1 MYSRKSSGQLRICLD
16 PKDLNKAVK
25 RPHYRTPTLDEVT
38 HKLAGAKIFSKLD
51 ARHGYWSVS
60 LDDESSLKTTFNS
73 PFGRFC
79 FTRLPFGLNL
89 SQDVFQERMDNI
101 LEHCTGTMS
110 IADDVGVFVKDEAE
124 HDANLHNLMKT
135 ARRHGLVFNIDKC
148 EIKRQSLK
156 FFGLVFDAEGAHPD
170 PKRIRDIE
178 QMRRPVNS
186 TELQEFLGI
195 ATYMSPFLPKLSQQ
209 TAPLR
214 DLLKKE
220 AEFEWTPSHDAVFE
234 DTKALICRHVTFSYF
249 RPEVDSVVQVDASS
263 RGLGAVLLQNGKP
276 IAFASK
282 TLSDCQQRYAN
293 IEREMLAVVFGCERF
308 HTYLFGKRFLVQSDQ
323 KPLEMIHRKNLA
335 AAPQRLQRMLL
346 RLQPYDFELR
356 YKPGKEVVL
365 ADTMSRQPCQ
375 DKEQIEL
382 DVQITFVQFST
393 KILQELR
400 GETQAD
406 DELCALKTVITD
418 GWPEHQ
424 SSLPA
429 TLRPYWSC
437 RDELSIEDSL
447 IMKGDRLVIPSSM
460 QVQILAKL
468 HESHQGIEKTR
479 LRARATVYWKNIN
492 RDIDEIVRKCD
503 VCQQMQRSQPHEPL
517 KQHEVPTRPWQIV
530 GTDLFVVNRDSYLI
544 ICDYYSKFPFVYKID
559 GQVTSDAVIKRMKG
573 VFAEQGCPTRVV
585 SDNGGHY
592 SSLAFR
598 KFAEAW
604 GFDHVTSSPHY
615 PQSNGFIERQIQ
627 TVKATMKKVAMTK
640 SDLQMALLVLRA
652 TPVDSHLPSPAE
664 MLNARKFKT
673 NVPVKIRN
681 EHWRKEDI
689 GQRLTDCQTSQRIN
703 HDRRGATDLARLIPG
718 QDVRVQDTTTG
729 VWQPAKVVSLCPE
742 PRSYN
747 VQSPSGNMLRRNRR
761 HIRETQESHAGLHQ
775 QDDNPVPNESNI
787 KRRRRSNQWRQ
798 AAKTNTRR
806 RRFVL
811 KTPLS
816 VLVPEDEWND
826 QSVWTYNKWIYINLY
841 KHLISEYISLCI

>member
-1 MYSRKSSGQLRICLD
+1 MSFRRK
-16 PKDLNKAVK
+16 
-25 RPHYRTPTLDEVT
+25 
-38 HKLAGAKIFSKLD
+38 
-51 ARHGYWSVS
+51 
-60 LDDESSLKTTFNS
+60 
-73 PFGRFC
+73 
-79 FTRLPFGLNL
+79 
-89 SQDVFQERMDNI
+89 
-101 LEHCTGTMS
+101 HCTGTMS
-110 IADDVGVFVKDEAE
+110 IADDVGVFGKDKAE

-135 ARRHGLVFNIDKC
+135 SRRHGLVFNIDKC
-148 EIKRQSLK
+148 EIKPQSLK

-170 PKRIRDIE
+170 PKRTRDIE
-178 QMRRPVNS
+178 QMGRPANS

-209 TAPLR
+209 IAPLR

-220 AEFEWTPSHDAVFE
+220 AEFERTPSHDAVFE
-234 DTKALICRHVTFSYF
+234 DTKALICRHVTLSYL

-282 TLSDCQQRYAN
+282 TLSDCEQRYAN

-346 RLQPYDFELR
+346 RLQPYDVELR
-356 YKPGKEVVL
+356 YKPGKEMAL
-365 ADTMSRQPCQ
+365 AGTMSRQPCR

-418 GWPEHQ
+418 GWPERQ

-503 VCQQMQRSQPHEPL
+503 VCQQMQR
-517 KQHEVPTRPWQIV
+517 
-530 GTDLFVVNRDSYLI
+530 
-544 ICDYYSKFPFVYKID
+544 
-559 GQVTSDAVIKRMKG
+559 
-573 VFAEQGCPTRVV
+573 
-585 SDNGGHY
+585 
-592 SSLAFR
+592 
-598 KFAEAW
+598 
-604 GFDHVTSSPHY
+604 
-615 PQSNGFIERQIQ
+615 
-627 TVKATMKKVAMTK
+627 
-640 SDLQMALLVLRA
+640 
-652 TPVDSHLPSPAE
+652 
-664 MLNARKFKT
+664 
-673 NVPVKIRN
+673 
-681 EHWRKEDI
+681 
-689 GQRLTDCQTSQRIN
+689 LTDRQTSQRIN

-718 QDVRVQDTTTG
+718 QDVRVEDTTTG
-729 VWQPAKVVSLCPE
+729 VCQPASRDHTSCSLHVATC
-742 PRSYN
+742 
-747 VQSPSGNMLRRNRR
+747 
-761 HIRETQESHAGLHQ
+761 
-775 QDDNPVPNESNI
+775 
-787 KRRRRSNQWRQ
+787 
-798 AAKTNTRR
+798 
-806 RRFVL
+806 
-811 KTPLS
+811 
-816 VLVPEDEWND
+816 
-826 QSVWTYNKWIYINLY
+826 
-841 KHLISEYISLCI
+841 